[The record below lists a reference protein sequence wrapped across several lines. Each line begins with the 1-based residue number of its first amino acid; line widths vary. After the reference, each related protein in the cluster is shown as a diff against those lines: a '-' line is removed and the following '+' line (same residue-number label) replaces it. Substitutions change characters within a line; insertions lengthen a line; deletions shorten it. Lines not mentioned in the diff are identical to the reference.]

1 MLTKVANL
9 GKPHRANWALKL
21 RKTTQY
27 SCPPTGDC
35 MTNLVFI
42 AKASGND
49 QSGYTAQ
56 FCDFGSCRGEG
67 ATLAALITDLRRA
80 LREQLATLERNGDAW
95 PDPTPLAGVTA
106 DTGSFLIPIDVSVD
120 DTPIRV
126 NISMGE
132 RLVQRL
138 DAEAERRGT
147 TRSGFIA
154 QSVKV
159 SLGETNS
166 AAPQVDA
173 LGRRLHDE
181 LAGLDRRIN
190 EAIGPNSE
198 FARRMNKLD
207 DTVLKAVQKTADRV
221 SAAVAR
227 RRETATADAR
237 LDENNK

>member
-1 MLTKVANL
+1 
-9 GKPHRANWALKL
+9 LKL
-21 RKTTQY
+21 RKITQY
-27 SCPPTGDC
+27 SGAPTGVA
-35 MTNLVFI
+35 MTNLVFV

-49 QSGYTAQ
+49 QSGYTAL
-56 FCDFGSCRGEG
+56 FCDFAACRGEG
-67 ATLAALITDLRRA
+67 ATLAALITELRRA
-80 LREQLATLERNGDAW
+80 LGEQLATLERNGETW
-95 PDPTPLAGVTA
+95 PNPTPLAEVSVDAG
-106 DTGSFLIPIDVSVD
+106 DFLIPVDVSVD

-154 QSVKV
+154 QAVKV

-166 AAPQVDA
+166 AAPQFDA
-173 LGRRLHDE
+173 LSRRLQDE

-190 EAIGPNSE
+190 EAIGPNSD
-198 FARRMNKLD
+198 FARRVNKLD

-227 RRETATADAR
+227 RRETASTDAR
-237 LDENNK
+237 SDEIKK